1 MTMAAPGRRLKR
13 YGKNAAAAARMSL
26 SRDPGD
32 DRIIEAR
39 DGGKVMTRKFSLGL
53 AATAALGVLA
63 ATATVQPVRADK
75 PKEIVVVGT
84 PKKAGHFSGVRN
96 WVGQGRSER
105 LYAKKK
111 DRTYFGFGK
120 WR

>member
-1 MTMAAPGRRLKR
+1 MTMAAPGRRKR
-13 YGKNAAAAARMSL
+13 YGEKCGAAARMNL

-32 DRIIEAR
+32 DRSIEPR
-39 DGGKVMTRKFSLGL
+39 DGGKLMTRMFSLGL

-105 LYAKKK
+105 LHAKKK